1 MDLFYLGN
9 ALRALGFIPTLNV
22 VEKLGGTKIKGQGFL
37 DIEDFLPIVQEIGT
51 MKDMGNLEVFVEC
64 LSLYDQ
70 HENGL
75 MKIADLQRILA
86 DFGKPRAGLSKHCSV
101 SVTKSK

>member
-9 ALRALGFIPTLNV
+9 ALRALGFIPTLHV
-22 VEKLGGTKIKGQGFL
+22 LEKLGGTKIKGQAFL
-37 DIEDFLPIVQEIGT
+37 DIDDFLPIVHEIGN

-75 MKIADLQRILA
+75 MKSADLQRILA
-86 DFGKPRAGLSKHCSV
+86 NFGKPEHCSV
-101 SVTKSK
+101 SVTNYV